1 MHRDRAARFGS
12 YGPSVGSV
20 SRTRLHLGAALT
32 LALAVGCSAGSG
44 EDGAGVTST
53 SSGFTTSSGSGGA
66 GGEGIGGGCA
76 SIAQAAESYPVN
88 LYVMLDRSQSMTGNP
103 WNVAVEGL
111 TAFAEDDASAG
122 LRVALRSFPE
132 GAAGC
137 DQNFYKDPAVGW
149 GELPALSSAF
159 VAELASYAPDGFS
172 TPTYQALGG
181 ALLECVDVVDAAP
194 DQRAAVL
201 LITDG
206 APQGPSNTTCAGQNP
221 ESHEVIAN
229 LAKAAYDGF
238 GVRTFV
244 IGFPGVDASFA
255 NLVAASGGTNAA
267 IVLGTTNVAS
277 QFSAALQSVRGSALP
292 CEYKIPPEVFEGDL
306 TLGEVNV
313 ELTLGGAEPVL
324 IPKNDACDG
333 AGWRYVGPV
342 LEPEYIELCPA
353 SCAAVQA
360 DFEASIRIVLGCLT
374 IVK

>member
-1 MHRDRAARFGS
+1 MRRVGAERFVRRGPGMSGVTRARLC
-12 YGPSVGSV
+12 VGV
-20 SRTRLHLGAALT
+20 A
-32 LALAVGCSAGSG
+32 LALGVLIGCSAGSG
-44 EDGAGVTST
+44 DDTTSVTST
-53 SSGFTTSSGSGGA
+53 SSGFTTSSGAGGA

-76 SIAQAAESYPVN
+76 AISQAAESYPVN
-88 LYVMLDRSQSMTGNP
+88 LYVMLDRSSSMAGNP
-103 WNVAVEGL
+103 WTVAVDGL
-111 TAFAEDDASAG
+111 TAFAQDDASAG
-122 LRVALRSFPE
+122 LRVALRSFPQ
-132 GAAGC
+132 GAPGC
-137 DQNFYKDPAVGW
+137 DQSFYKAPAVGW
-149 GELPALSSAF
+149 GELPAIAGAF
-159 VAELASYAPDGFS
+159 VSELATYAPDGFS

-221 ESHEVIAN
+221 ESHQVIAN
-229 LAKAAYDGF
+229 LAKAAYDGY

-255 NLVAASGGTNAA
+255 NLVAASGGTSSA

-292 CEYKIPPEVFEGDL
+292 CEYKIPPEVFEGEL
-306 TLGEVNV
+306 TLGKVNV
-313 ELTLGGAEPVL
+313 ELTLGGQEPVL
-324 IPKNDACDG
+324 LPKNDACDG
-333 AGWRYVGPV
+333 PGWRYVGPV
-342 LEPEYIELCPA
+342 SQPEYIELCPA

>member
-1 MHRDRAARFGS
+1 MTGARLG
-12 YGPSVGSV
+12 VGV
-20 SRTRLHLGAALT
+20 A
-32 LALAVGCSAGSG
+32 LALGVLVGCSAGTGDDTTS
-44 EDGAGVTST
+44 VTST
-53 SSGFTTSSGSGGA
+53 SSGFTTSGGSGGA

-76 SIAQAAESYPVN
+76 AIAQAAESYPVN
-88 LYVMLDRSQSMTGNP
+88 LYVMLDRSSSMAGNP
-103 WNVAVEGL
+103 WTVAVDGL
-111 TAFAEDDASAG
+111 TAFAQDDASAG
-122 LRVALRSFPE
+122 LRVALRSFPQ
-132 GAAGC
+132 GAPGC
-137 DQNFYKDPAVGW
+137 DQSFYKAPAVGW
-149 GELPALSSAF
+149 GELPAITDAF
-159 VAELASYAPDGFS
+159 VSELATYAPDGFS

-221 ESHEVIAN
+221 ESHQVIAN
-229 LAKAAYDGF
+229 LAKAAYDGY

-255 NLVAASGGTNAA
+255 NLVAASGGTSSA

-313 ELTLGGAEPVL
+313 ELTLSGQEPVL
-324 IPKNDACDG
+324 LPKNDACDG
-333 AGWRYVGPV
+333 PGWRYVGPASQ
-342 LEPEYIELCPA
+342 PEYIELCPA

>member
-1 MHRDRAARFGS
+1 MRRA
-12 YGPSVGSV
+12 
-20 SRTRLHLGAALT
+20 GAAS
-32 LALAVGCSAGSG
+32 LARRGPMLSDVTGASLCVGVALGLGVLVGCSAGSG
-44 EDGAGVTST
+44 DDTASVTST
-53 SSGFTTSSGSGGA
+53 SSGFTTSSGAGGE

-76 SIAQAAESYPVN
+76 AIAQVAESYPVN
-88 LYVMLDRSQSMTGNP
+88 LYVMLDRSSSMAGNP
-103 WNVAVEGL
+103 WTVAIDGL
-111 TAFAEDDASAG
+111 TAFAQDDASAG
-122 LRVALRSFPE
+122 LRVALRSFPQ
-132 GAAGC
+132 GAPGC
-137 DQNFYKDPAVGW
+137 DQSFYKAPAVGW
-149 GELPALSSAF
+149 GELPAIAGAF
-159 VAELASYAPDGFS
+159 VSELATYAPDGFS

-221 ESHEVIAN
+221 ESHQVIAN
-229 LAKAAYDGF
+229 LAKAAYDGY

-255 NLVAASGGTNAA
+255 NLVAASGGTSAA

-292 CEYKIPPEVFEGDL
+292 CEYKIPPEVFEGEL
-306 TLGEVNV
+306 TLGKVNV
-313 ELTLGGAEPVL
+313 ELTLGGQEPAL
-324 IPKNDACDG
+324 LPRNDACDG
-333 AGWRYVGPV
+333 PGWRYVGPASQ
-342 LEPEYIELCPA
+342 PEYIELCPA
-353 SCAAVQA
+353 SCGAVQA